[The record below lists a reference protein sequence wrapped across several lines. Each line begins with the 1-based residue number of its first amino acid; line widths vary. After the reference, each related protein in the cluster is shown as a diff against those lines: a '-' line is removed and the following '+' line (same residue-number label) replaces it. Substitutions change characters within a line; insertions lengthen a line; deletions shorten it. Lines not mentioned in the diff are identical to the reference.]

1 MFKCI
6 AMSQDINDKIVN
18 YLKRFN
24 PRRIGIFGSYAR
36 EEDTPQSDI
45 DILIDFS
52 GQVTLFDLGGIKYD
66 LTEILNRPVD
76 IVTEKGINKHIRD
89 NIYKDLKIIFG

>member
-1 MFKCI
+1 
-6 AMSQDINDKIVN
+6 MSQDINDKIVN

-89 NIYKDLKIIFG
+89 NIYKDLKIIYG

>member
-45 DILIDFS
+45 DILIDFT